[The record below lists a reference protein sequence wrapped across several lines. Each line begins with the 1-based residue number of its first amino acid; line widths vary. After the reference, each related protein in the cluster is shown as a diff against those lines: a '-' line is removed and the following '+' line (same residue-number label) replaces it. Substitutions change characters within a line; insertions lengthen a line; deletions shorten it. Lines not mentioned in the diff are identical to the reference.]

1 MARAKISV
9 GTGRCPELPARATG
23 LAEPAELDR
32 RPAPPLGRPLEE
44 QGDFMKLHAAY
55 VSVAEF
61 DDQYFQVSFDTQDP
75 GDEFDLSAPLQP
87 YLLIQ
92 RQFEDDDGGVCY
104 IETHDPN
111 TYVGHFNL
119 SLIELTPK
127 RLAFEIDR
135 PNDRMVEVTYTL
147 DATRFREVKRIV
159 HILFGVAG

>member
-9 GTGRCPELPARATG
+9 GIGRCPELPARATG
-23 LAEPAELDR
+23 LAEPAGLDR
-32 RPAPPLGRPLEE
+32 RPAPPLGRPPEE

-159 HILFGVAG
+159 HIIFGVAG